1 MNCLNCENW
10 SMKQSGELAKHGFA
24 ICLKQERHRFFPP
37 QNTCGKFSQAE
48 QKVVEARKNYLNKGK
63 K

>member
-1 MNCLNCENW
+1 
-10 SMKQSGELAKHGFA
+10 MKQSGELAKHGFA

-48 QKVVEARKNYLNKGK
+48 EKVVEARKNYLNRGK